1 MQINRKLALLVV
13 IVLVAGLGVVA
24 YQRLQSGGTCSTTIS
39 AAEDMQK
46 ALFYKTAFEPA
57 TWQQDALDHGD
68 SISARWWDD
77 TGMGHLD
84 YLRYNCG
91 LTRANLDNYAFNISL
106 GGYESWE
113 RTAQCEKAGTVLHEF
128 NVKYTGQDYRTRFW
142 LKPVNDTRLAA
153 FQLTFPATR
162 LADMDT
168 YAQRLF
174 PDLATCT
181 AP

>member
-1 MQINRKLALLVV
+1 MRINAKLALLAIIVV
-13 IVLVAGLGVVA
+13 LIVGVGVVA
-24 YQRLQSGGTCSTTIS
+24 YQTTQGSGKCTTTIP
-39 AAEDMQK
+39 ADQDMQQ
-46 ALFYKTAFEPA
+46 AVSYGAAFEPA
-57 TWQQDALDHGD
+57 TWQRDSLDHGD
-68 SISARWWDD
+68 SISARWWDS

-113 RTAQCEKAGTVLHEF
+113 RTAQCEKDGLILHEF
-128 NVKYTGQDYRTRFW
+128 KVKYTGQDYRTRFW
-142 LKPVNDTRLAA
+142 LDPVNDTRLAA

-162 LADMDT
+162 LNDMET

-174 PDLATCT
+174 PTLVSCN
-181 AP
+181 